1 MEIISK
7 IIHMTDDLDVMSSIF
22 NDVENI
28 GIMYKVNNIA
38 ILPYTKINDTIDT
51 IGIIKINNIFQNRE
65 HTSVI
70 IESECDC
77 DDTPLDTA
85 IRGLCKH
92 TGYNITDDSKWT
104 FLKDIYTSN
113 NINSSHICYAVDITG
128 ATKEDESLDLKLV
141 SISEIILGNNSL
153 AISILI
159 KLYHSL
165 YGNFFSNLQH
175 TI

>member
-104 FLKDIYTSN
+104 FFKRHLY
-113 NINSSHICYAVDITG
+113 
-128 ATKEDESLDLKLV
+128 
-141 SISEIILGNNSL
+141 
-153 AISILI
+153 I
-159 KLYHSL
+159 K
-165 YGNFFSNLQH
+165 
-175 TI
+175 